1 MLFPEF
7 RFGCLQLSSV
17 SESMSSSVANTKLTL
32 RDYEDNQFTLKCPH
46 ESQFLLWQTQLLRLF
61 PESLEPTMSLV
72 NSISNLHKHTRSTS
86 TSCYSFNSTQEEIL
100 TEPFHGLSIV
110 CGMPNVRPSFDS
122 PRQSLSSDLCSPKL
136 SNLPLTPSLVDAPE
150 LKEFMSED
158 WSTFGISELQHSFA
172 EESEILNPAN
182 VSVSNRCPADTCSFR
197 ELFVN
202 IDCETSKEFKNR
214 NIFESRI
221 KAEES
226 EDSEDIRTVTTIDTS
241 SDISIDT
248 DSNIAD
254 SDSDDMTQGSDFSLT
269 GILENNGNMTA
280 TATDTIELPISVLPN
295 LPKNLPSSCPNVP
308 ILETRA
314 ESKFSYETDMTNP
327 ADVYYSSPLLL
338 PSIISRKLESSDK
351 NSRPLRP
358 LSCSTSFDVL
368 EKGESPSAALNRKLS
383 EGSLTRKLS
392 KKRRLV
398 SAFKRLSIRLKPK
411 SFNNEVDSEFE
422 MLNPLPS
429 EELVLGSHTLSNISY
444 QPIHLCVAPENGPES
459 SLNEIPLISNKRSER
474 VLSRISEEQFFST
487 DKDDSDVTKSKSGN
501 EEISCFEIG
510 DRQNNYQPT
519 DPSDQAIIST
529 AVRAVMASPFLITTP
544 SHRASAVGSSYT
556 LQKLDIFEQDED
568 DFASSCMSTFCVSQ
582 SDTAGKDK
590 SQNTTT
596 KLGDIGT
603 VTDET
608 EQASI
613 QHKIS
618 QDIFENSMC
627 SVSASFSHSF
637 HSRSSSGNSTASEP
651 IMKKS
656 SSDATL
662 IDSEQQLKYAT
673 LPPTAD
679 ITTLGKLRKSNSM
692 NLLPETSLPSLNTQ
706 TAVVS
711 TRPKNSSDNSW
722 IPISENFLT
731 VSVSNDGRIISCW
744 RSFPTSISND
754 SLKTICEPISETAGT
769 ECRPVAGPI
778 SSTIQSISVS
788 TSGCIFSSITESEGK
803 PLCKLELGAG
813 VSVLKKSMYNI
824 MVSLDS
830 GNEYLFQLRSQAAA
844 NEFYRTISPHAA
856 ASIPETTRQKLI
868 KTRRHRTSHSAS
880 LPIIETV
887 SRPLLETFTSNRPLM
902 LPPLLSSRA
911 GRTDAELSGRTSPD
925 PLVLLSDQRCLLFTA
940 TSASPDRWAQTGLA
954 RLTASV
960 PNDQPNQPDWRR
972 VVLHQVDTGEVIV
985 DTRLPA
991 TCFRVAGPVALSI
1004 ADPSTGHLKYLVRLG
1019 DQPERDRVAAVL
1031 INASH
1036 TGNWDNNN

>member
-1 MLFPEF
+1 
-7 RFGCLQLSSV
+7 
-17 SESMSSSVANTKLTL
+17 
-32 RDYEDNQFTLKCPH
+32 
-46 ESQFLLWQTQLLRLF
+46 
-61 PESLEPTMSLV
+61 
-72 NSISNLHKHTRSTS
+72 
-86 TSCYSFNSTQEEIL
+86 
-100 TEPFHGLSIV
+100 
-110 CGMPNVRPSFDS
+110 
-122 PRQSLSSDLCSPKL
+122 
-136 SNLPLTPSLVDAPE
+136 
-150 LKEFMSED
+150 
-158 WSTFGISELQHSFA
+158 
-172 EESEILNPAN
+172 
-182 VSVSNRCPADTCSFR
+182 
-197 ELFVN
+197 
-202 IDCETSKEFKNR
+202 
-214 NIFESRI
+214 
-221 KAEES
+221 
-226 EDSEDIRTVTTIDTS
+226 
-241 SDISIDT
+241 
-248 DSNIAD
+248 
-254 SDSDDMTQGSDFSLT
+254 MTQGSDFSLT
-269 GILENNGNMTA
+269 GILENNGHMTA
-280 TATDTIELPISVLPN
+280 TAADTIELPISVLPN

-314 ESKFSYETDMTNP
+314 ESKFSYEIDMTNP

-411 SFNNEVDSEFE
+411 SFNNEVDSKFE

-429 EELVLGSHTLSNISY
+429 EELVLGSHTLSNLSY
-444 QPIHLCVAPENGPES
+444 QPINLCVTPENGPES

-501 EEISCFEIG
+501 EEISCFKIG

-544 SHRASAVGSSYT
+544 SRRASAVGSSYT

-651 IMKKS
+651 LMKKS

-662 IDSEQQLKYAT
+662 IDFEQQLKYAT
-673 LPPTAD
+673 LPPTVD

-731 VSVSNDGRIISCW
+731 VSVSNYGRIISCW
-744 RSFPTSISND
+744 RSFPT
-754 SLKTICEPISETAGT
+754 
-769 ECRPVAGPI
+769 
-778 SSTIQSISVS
+778 
-788 TSGCIFSSITESEGK
+788 
-803 PLCKLELGAG
+803 
-813 VSVLKKSMYNI
+813 
-824 MVSLDS
+824 
-830 GNEYLFQLRSQAAA
+830 
-844 NEFYRTISPHAA
+844 
-856 ASIPETTRQKLI
+856 
-868 KTRRHRTSHSAS
+868 
-880 LPIIETV
+880 
-887 SRPLLETFTSNRPLM
+887 
-902 LPPLLSSRA
+902 
-911 GRTDAELSGRTSPD
+911 
-925 PLVLLSDQRCLLFTA
+925 
-940 TSASPDRWAQTGLA
+940 
-954 RLTASV
+954 
-960 PNDQPNQPDWRR
+960 
-972 VVLHQVDTGEVIV
+972 
-985 DTRLPA
+985 
-991 TCFRVAGPVALSI
+991 
-1004 ADPSTGHLKYLVRLG
+1004 
-1019 DQPERDRVAAVL
+1019 
-1031 INASH
+1031 
-1036 TGNWDNNN
+1036 